1 PLGPPLIGIDSLHMH
16 PRRTTLREAEL
27 LGRGEGQVDDAVGVE
42 GAAIVDAQDDLA
54 PVVQVGDLHVAGQ
67 GQGLVGGGHAVQ
79 VVTFAVGGELVVELG
94 AVPGGD
100 AGFPVVARV
109 AD

>member
-1 PLGPPLIGIDSLHMH
+1 RDWSSDVCSSDL
-16 PRRTTLREAEL
+16 
-27 LGRGEGQVDDAVGVE
+27 E

-79 VVTFAVGGELVVELG
+79 VVTFAVRGELVVELG

-100 AGFPVVARV
+100 AGFPVVARIADRIV
-109 AD
+109 ALAHHRVGIGLDPPV